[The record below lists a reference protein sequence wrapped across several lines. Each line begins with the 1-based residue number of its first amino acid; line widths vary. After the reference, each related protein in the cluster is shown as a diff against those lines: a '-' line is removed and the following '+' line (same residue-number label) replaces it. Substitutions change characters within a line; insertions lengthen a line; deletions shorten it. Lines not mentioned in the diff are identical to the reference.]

1 MKILLA
7 TVFPLPGGGIWT
19 FVSNLKQSLN
29 AYGHHVDILCC
40 TKHNSQVELLG
51 TGKVIDFIH
60 DRKSISDHLLRNCP
74 GLEKNA
80 GVYHAEMNR
89 YLFEQAIT
97 KLDLEHYDI
106 IHAQDVI
113 AATALSRVKPPHTP
127 LVTSVHGYLSG
138 AIFHQMK
145 STNAR
150 LDDNQIWNTF
160 LVNYYKKIEQIG
172 YMASDYIHTSSMWMR
187 KIIENDFRI
196 NPSKIVTF
204 NYGVDIAGFG
214 PIREKSMR
222 TNKRIILSVSRLVYL
237 KGLEHLIQALSLLE
251 KEDDSWEC
259 WIFGEGEMENHLKN
273 MVRNFGLE
281 EKVLFWGTTK
291 NLKNILQRAEMLVLP
306 SLQENQ
312 PFAVIEAQLLG
323 VPVIVSNAGG
333 LPEMVENGKGGFVV
347 DKGNSH
353 ALYNKINLLLNDKS
367 LRDQMSHLS
376 LNHARNK
383 WNLNKTRKNTLELYT
398 SSLMKKKGSK

>member
-1 MKILLA
+1 LKILLA

-29 AYGHHVDILCC
+29 AFGHHVDILCC
-40 TKHNSQVELLG
+40 TKQNSQVELLG
-51 TGKVIDFIH
+51 TGKAVDFIH
-60 DRKSISDHLLRNCP
+60 DRKSISDLLLMNCP
-74 GLEKNA
+74 GLERKTE
-80 GVYHAEMNR
+80 VYHAEMNR
-89 YLFEQAIT
+89 YLFEQALT
-97 KLDLEHYDI
+97 KLDLGNYDI

-145 STNAR
+145 STKAG
-150 LDDNQIWNTF
+150 LDDNQIWNMF
-160 LVNYYKKIEQIG
+160 LVHYYKKIEQIG
-172 YMASDYIHTSSMWMR
+172 YVASDYIHTSSMWMR
-187 KIIENDFRI
+187 KIIENEFGI
-196 NPSKIVTF
+196 SPSKIVTF
-204 NYGVDIAGFG
+204 NYGMDIADFG
-214 PIREKSMR
+214 PIKEKSIR
-222 TNKRIILSVSRLVYL
+222 TGKRIILSVSRLVYL
-237 KGLEHLIQALSLLE
+237 KGLEHLIHALSLL
-251 KEDDSWEC
+251 KMADDSWEC
-259 WIFGEGEMENHLKN
+259 WIFGEGEMEIHLKRLVKN
-273 MVRNFGLE
+273 LGLQ

-333 LPEMVENGKGGFVV
+333 LPEMIENGKDGFVV

-367 LRDQMSHLS
+367 LRDQMSHHS
-376 LNHARNK
+376 SNHARKK
-383 WNLNKTRKNTLELYT
+383 WNLNNTRKNTLELYT
-398 SSLMKKKGSK
+398 RSLMKKRETK